1 MFAFWL
7 TFAAILSPPVFITK
21 KIMDANSRIYV
32 DSEIGRLKKVIV
44 HRPDEGI
51 ARITPKRAGELLFDD
66 IVHLPNMQE
75 EHDIFVNVLRAFVGK
90 ENVLA
95 VRDLLAESTRDEE
108 SKYEVINKIIDFE
121 ELPYSFIPRL
131 AGLSPEQLAD
141 TLITGYLEREDRIL
155 FDPIPNLIF
164 TRDIA
169 VTVKDHVIITK
180 AAKTARFRENF
191 LTRLIFSS
199 HPRFRRLKGEG
210 KTINLNRVDK
220 FPPSKRGETISSE
233 GGDFMLL
240 NKDFLL
246 IGCSERTNEYAFQ
259 MLKNYLFDRGI
270 IKNVV
275 QVNIP
280 QERTYM
286 HIDTVFTQINHNHF
300 VAYHPIVKE
309 GLGSYVDVHRFNG
322 ETIEYPCLRDFLLA
336 EVNPNMEFIWAGRAE
351 SPYQEREQWTDGC
364 NLVALKPGVAVTYDR
379 NPVTEKAFKEF
390 GYKVIGAEKMLRD
403 IENGKISPEKVE
415 NTIITIPSNELS
427 RARGGSH
434 CMTCP
439 IEREEVEAP

>member
-1 MFAFWL
+1 M
-7 TFAAILSPPVFITK
+7 PITTPL
-21 KIMDANSRIYV
+21 DPTVRPFV
-32 DSEIGRLKKVIV
+32 DSEIGKLKKVIV

-75 EHDIFVNVLRAFVGK
+75 EHDIFVGILKAFVGK
-90 ENVLA
+90 ENVMN

-131 AGLSPEQLAD
+131 ASLSSEQLAD
-141 TLITGYLEREDRIL
+141 TLITGYLEPEDRIL

-164 TRDIA
+164 TRDLA
-169 VTVKDHVIITK
+169 VMVRDHVIITK

-199 HPRFRRLKGEG
+199 HPVFRRMKADG
-210 KTINLNRVDK
+210 KTVNLNRVDK
-220 FPPSKRGETISSE
+220 FPPSKKGETISIE
-233 GGDFMLL
+233 GGDIMTLHNDYLL
-240 NKDFLL
+240 V
-246 IGCSERTNEYAFQ
+246 GCSERTNEYAIQ
-259 MLKNYLFDRGI
+259 MLRNYLFDRGI

-280 QERTYM
+280 AERTYM
-286 HIDTVFTQINHNHF
+286 HIDTVFTQINHNHM
-300 VAYHPIVKE
+300 VGYKPIVQD
-309 GLGSYVDVHRFNG
+309 GLGSYVDVYRANG
-322 ETIEYPCLRDFLLA
+322 ETIEYASLKDFLLA
-336 EVNPNMEFIWAGRAE
+336 EINPKMEFIWAGRGE

-364 NLVALKPGVAVTYDR
+364 NLVTLKPGVAITYDR
-379 NPVTEKAFKEF
+379 NPVTERAFRDF
-390 GYKVIGAEKMLRD
+390 GYKVVGAEKLLRD
-403 IENGKISPEKVE
+403 IENGKTTPDKVE

-439 IEREEVEAP
+439 IEREPIFTTP

>member
-1 MFAFWL
+1 M
-7 TFAAILSPPVFITK
+7 
-21 KIMDANSRIYV
+21 
-32 DSEIGRLKKVIV
+32 DSEIGKLKKVIV

-66 IVHLPNMQE
+66 IVHLPNMQD
-75 EHDIFVNVLRAFVGK
+75 EHDIFTKVLKAFVGK
-90 ENVLA
+90 DNVMSI
-95 VRDLLAESTRDEE
+95 RDLLSASCRDDD
-108 SKYEVINKIIDFE
+108 SKYEIINKIVDFE
-121 ELPYSFIPRL
+121 ELPYNIIPRL
-131 AGLSPEQLAD
+131 ASLSADELAEV
-141 TLITGYLEREDRIL
+141 LITGNLEREDRIL

-169 VTVKDHVIITK
+169 VTIKDHVLITK

-191 LTRLIFSS
+191 LTRMIFGS
-199 HPRFRRLKGEG
+199 HPVFKKLKGDG

-220 FPPSKRGETISSE
+220 FPPSKKGETISVE
-233 GGDFMLL
+233 GGDVMMIH
-240 NKDFLL
+240 KDFLL

-259 MLKNYLFDRGI
+259 CIKNYLFERGI

-280 QERTYM
+280 AERSYM
-286 HIDTVFTQINHNHF
+286 HIDTVFTQVNRDHWVGF
-300 VAYHPIVKE
+300 KPIIKD
-309 GLGSYVDVHRFNG
+309 GLGSYVEVHRSNG
-322 ETIEYPCLRDFLLA
+322 EVLEYASTEDFIKA
-336 EVNPNMEFIWAGRAE
+336 EVNPKAEFIWAGLGE

-390 GYKVIGAEKMLRD
+390 GYKVIGAEKLLRD
-403 IENGKISPEKVE
+403 IENGKIDPEKVE

-439 IEREEVEAP
+439 IEREPLFS

>member
-1 MFAFWL
+1 
-7 TFAAILSPPVFITK
+7 
-21 KIMDANSRIYV
+21 MDANSRIYV
-32 DSEIGRLKKVIV
+32 DSEIGKLKKVIV

-66 IVHLPNMQE
+66 IVHLPNMQQ
-75 EHDIFVNVLRAFVGK
+75 EHDIFSNVLKAFLGK
-90 ENVLA
+90 NNVLN

-141 TLITGYLEREDRIL
+141 TLITGYLEPEDRIL

-169 VTVKDHVIITK
+169 VTIKDYVVITK
-180 AAKTARFRENF
+180 ANKTARFRENF

-199 HPRFRRLKGEG
+199 HPVFRRLKADG

-220 FPPSKRGETISSE
+220 FPPSKKGETLSIE
-233 GGDFMLL
+233 GGDVMII
-240 NKDFLL
+240 NEDFLL
-246 IGCSERTNEYAFQ
+246 IGASERTNNYAFQ
-259 MLKNYLFDRGI
+259 LLKNYLFDRGI
-270 IKNVV
+270 VKNIV

-280 QERTYM
+280 AERTYM
-286 HIDTVFTQINHNHF
+286 HIDSIFTQINHNHF
-300 VAYHPIVKE
+300 VGYKPIVQD
-309 GLGSYVDVHRFNG
+309 GLGSYVDVHRISG
-322 ETIEYPCLRDFLLA
+322 EEVEYPSLRDFLLT
-336 EVNPNMEFIWAGRAE
+336 EVNPKMEFIWAGRGE
-351 SPYQEREQWTDGC
+351 TPFQEREQWTDGC
-364 NLVALKPGVAVTYDR
+364 NLLTLKPGVAMTYDR

-390 GYKVIGAEKMLRD
+390 GYKVVGAEKLLRD
-403 IENGKISPEKVE
+403 IENGKTTPDKVE

-439 IEREEVEAP
+439 IEREPIGG

>member
-1 MFAFWL
+1 
-7 TFAAILSPPVFITK
+7 
-21 KIMDANSRIYV
+21 MDPNSRVYC
-32 DSEIGRLKKVIV
+32 DSEIGKLKKVIV
-44 HRPDEGI
+44 HRPDQGI
-51 ARITPKRAGELLFDD
+51 ARITPKRAEELLFDD

-75 EHDIFVNVLRAFVGK
+75 EHDIFVKVLKAFVGK
-90 ENVLA
+90 DNVLEI
-95 VRDLLAESTRDEE
+95 RDLLAESTREEE
-108 SKYEVINKIIDFE
+108 SKYEVINKITDFE

-131 AGLSPEQLAD
+131 ASLSPEELAD
-141 TLITGYLEREDRIL
+141 VLITGYLEREDRIL
-155 FDPIPNLIF
+155 FDPIPNLLF

-169 VTVKDHVIITK
+169 VTIKEHVLITK

-199 HPRFRRLKGEG
+199 HPVFKKLKADG

-220 FPPSKRGETISSE
+220 FPPNKKGETISIE
-233 GGDFMLL
+233 GGDVMMFH
-240 NKDFLL
+240 KDYLL
-246 IGCSERTNEYAFQ
+246 IGCSERTNNYAFECV
-259 MLKNYLFDRGI
+259 KNYLFERGI

-280 QERTYM
+280 AERTYM
-286 HIDTVFTQINHNHF
+286 HIDTVFTQINHNHI
-300 VAYHPIVKE
+300 VAYKPIIKD
-309 GLGSYVDVHRFNG
+309 GLGSFVDVYRSNG
-322 ETIEYPCLRDFLLA
+322 EEVEYPSLQDFICT
-336 EVNPNMEFIWAGRAE
+336 EINPKMEFIWAGRGE

-364 NLVALKPGVAVTYDR
+364 NLVTLKPGVAITYDR

-390 GYKVIGAEKMLRD
+390 GYKVIPAEKILRD
-403 IENGKISPEKVE
+403 IENGKVDPEKVE

-439 IEREEVEAP
+439 IEREPIG

>member
-1 MFAFWL
+1 MQ
-7 TFAAILSPPVFITK
+7 IIDP
-21 KIMDANSRIYV
+21 NSRVFV
-32 DSEIGRLKKVIV
+32 DSEIGKLKKVIV

-66 IVHLPNMQE
+66 IVHLPKMQE
-75 EHDIFVNVLRAFVGK
+75 EHDIFVRVLKAFVGK
-90 ENVLA
+90 DNVMN
-95 VRDLLAESTRDEE
+95 VHDLLAASLREDE
-108 SKYEVINKIIDFE
+108 SKYEVINKIVDFE
-121 ELPYSFIPRL
+121 ELPYNFIPRL
-131 AGLSPEQLAD
+131 ANLSAEELAD
-141 TLITGYLEREDRIL
+141 VLITGYLEREDRIL

-169 VTVKDHVIITK
+169 ITVKDHVIITK

-191 LTRLIFSS
+191 LTRMIFGN
-199 HPRFRRLKGEG
+199 HPVFKKLKADG

-220 FPPSKRGETISSE
+220 FPPSKKGETISIE
-233 GGDFMLL
+233 GGDVMIIS
-240 NKDFLL
+240 NDHLL

-259 MLKNYLFDRGI
+259 CIKNHLFERGI
-270 IKNVV
+270 IKNVA

-280 QERTYM
+280 AERTYM

-300 VAYHPIVKE
+300 VAYKPIVKD
-309 GLGSYVDVHRFNG
+309 GLGSYVEVHRSNG
-322 ETIEYPCLRDFLLA
+322 EVVEYPSLQDYLLA
-336 EVNPNMEFIWAGRAE
+336 EVNPKMEFIWAGLGE

-364 NLVALKPGVAVTYDR
+364 NLVALKPGVAITYDR

-390 GYKVIGAEKMLRD
+390 GYKVIGAEKLLRD
-403 IENGKISPEKVE
+403 IENGKTDPEKVE

-439 IEREEVEAP
+439 IEREKIGVENAA

>member
-1 MFAFWL
+1 
-7 TFAAILSPPVFITK
+7 
-21 KIMDANSRIYV
+21 MDANSRIYA
-32 DSEIGRLKKVIV
+32 DSEIGQLKKVIV

-66 IVHLPNMQE
+66 IVHLPHMQE
-75 EHDIFVNVLRAFVGK
+75 EHDIFSSVLEAFLGK
-90 ENVLA
+90 ENVLE

-108 SKYEVINKIIDFE
+108 SKYEVIHKITDFE

-141 TLITGYLEREDRIL
+141 TLITGYLEPEDRIL

-169 VTVKDHVIITK
+169 ITVKEHVIITK
-180 AAKTARFRENF
+180 ANKSARYRENF
-191 LTRLIFSS
+191 LTRLIFSR
-199 HPRFRRLKGEG
+199 HPVFRKLKADG

-220 FPPSKRGETISSE
+220 FPPSKKGETISIE
-233 GGDFMLL
+233 GGDVMML
-240 NKDFLL
+240 NKDYLL

-259 MLKNYLFDRGI
+259 MLKQHLFERDI
-270 IKNVV
+270 VSNIV

-280 QERTYM
+280 QERPYI
-286 HIDTVFTQINHNHF
+286 HIDAVFSQVNHDHMVGF
-300 VAYHPIVKE
+300 YPIVSE
-309 GLGSYVDVHRFNG
+309 GFGSYIDVHRASG
-322 ETIEYPCLRDFLLA
+322 EEVEYPSLKDFLLA
-336 EVNPNMEFIWAGRAE
+336 EVNPKMEFIWAGLGE

-364 NLVALKPGVAVTYDR
+364 NLVALKPGVVMTYDR

-390 GYKVIGAEKMLRD
+390 GYKVIKAEKLLRD
-403 IENGKISPEKVE
+403 IRSGKTTPDTLE
-415 NTIITIPSNELS
+415 NTVITLPSNELS

-434 CMTCP
+434 SMTCP
-439 IEREEVEAP
+439 IEREEI

>member
-1 MFAFWL
+1 
-7 TFAAILSPPVFITK
+7 
-21 KIMDANSRIYV
+21 MDANSRIYV
-32 DSEIGRLKKVIV
+32 DSEIGKLKKVIV

-66 IVHLPNMQE
+66 IVHLPNMQD
-75 EHDIFVNVLRAFVGK
+75 EHDIFIGVLKAFLGK
-90 ENVLA
+90 ENVLE

-108 SKYEVINKIIDFE
+108 SKYEVINKITDFE
-121 ELPYSFIPRL
+121 EL
-131 AGLSPEQLAD
+131 
-141 TLITGYLEREDRIL
+141 
-155 FDPIPNLIF
+155 DPIPNLIF

-169 VTVKDHVIITK
+169 VTVKGHVIITK
-180 AAKTARFRENF
+180 ANKTARFRENF

-199 HPRFRRLKGEG
+199 HPVFRRLKADG

-220 FPPSKRGETISSE
+220 FPPNKKGETISIE
-233 GGDFMLL
+233 GGDVMVL
-240 NKDFLL
+240 NKDYLL

-259 MLKNYLFDRGI
+259 MIKNYLFDRGI

-280 QERTYM
+280 AERTYM
-286 HIDTVFTQINHNHF
+286 HIDTVFTQINVNHF
-300 VAYHPIVKE
+300 VGFKPIVQD
-309 GLGSYVDVHRFNG
+309 GLGSYVDVHRASG
-322 ETIEYPCLRDFLLA
+322 EEIEYPSLKDFLLA
-336 EVNPNMEFIWAGRAE
+336 EINPKMEFIWAGRGE

-379 NPVTEKAFKEF
+379 NPITEKAFKDF
-390 GYKVIGAEKMLRD
+390 GYKVVGAEKLLRD
-403 IENGKISPEKVE
+403 IDNGKITIDKVE

-439 IEREEVEAP
+439 IEREEM

>member
-1 MFAFWL
+1 
-7 TFAAILSPPVFITK
+7 
-21 KIMDANSRIYV
+21 MDANSRIYA
-32 DSEIGRLKKVIV
+32 DSEIGKLKKVIV

-75 EHDIFVNVLRAFVGK
+75 EHDIFIAILKAFVGK
-90 ENVLA
+90 ENVLE

-108 SKYEVINKIIDFE
+108 SKYEVINKITDFE

-141 TLITGYLEREDRIL
+141 TLITGYLEPEDRIL

-169 VTVKDHVIITK
+169 VTVKDHVMITK
-180 AAKTARFRENF
+180 ANKSARFRENF

-199 HPRFRRLKGEG
+199 HPVFRRLKADG

-220 FPPSKRGETISSE
+220 FPPNKRGETISVE
-233 GGDFMLL
+233 GGDVMIL
-240 NKDFLL
+240 NQDYLL
-246 IGCSERTNEYAFQ
+246 IGCSERTNEYAFN
-259 MLKNYLFDRGI
+259 MIKNYLFDRGI
-270 IKNVV
+270 ISNIV

-280 QERTYM
+280 AERTYM
-286 HIDTVFTQINHNHF
+286 HIDTVFTQINKNQIVGF
-300 VAYHPIVKE
+300 KPIVQD
-309 GLGSYVDVHRFNG
+309 GFGSYVDVHRANG
-322 ETIEYPCLRDFLLA
+322 EEIEYPSLKDFLLS
-336 EVNPNMEFIWAGRAE
+336 EINPKMEFIWAGRGE

-379 NPVTEKAFKEF
+379 NPVTERAFREF
-390 GYKVIGAEKMLRD
+390 GYKVIGAEKLLRD
-403 IENGKISPEKVE
+403 LDNGKVTPDKVE

-439 IEREEVEAP
+439 IERESVE

>member
-1 MFAFWL
+1 
-7 TFAAILSPPVFITK
+7 
-21 KIMDANSRIYV
+21 MDIDSRIYV

-75 EHDIFVNVLRAFVGK
+75 EHDIFTDVLRAFLGK
-90 ENVLA
+90 ENVLE
-95 VRDLLAESTRDEE
+95 VRDLIAESTRDEE

-141 TLITGYLEREDRIL
+141 TLITGYLEPEDRIL

-169 VTVKDHVIITK
+169 VTVKDYVIITK
-180 AAKTARFRENF
+180 ANKSARFRENF

-199 HPRFRRLKGEG
+199 HPVFRRLKADG

-220 FPPSKRGETISSE
+220 FPPSKKGETVSIE
-233 GGDFMLL
+233 GGDVMVL
-240 NKDFLL
+240 NKDYLL
-246 IGCSERTNEYAFQ
+246 VGCSERTNNYAFH
-259 MLKNYLFDRGI
+259 MLKETLFDRGI
-270 IKNVV
+270 IKNIV

-280 QERTYM
+280 AERTYM
-286 HIDTVFTQINHNHF
+286 HIDTVFTQINHHHM
-300 VAYHPIVKE
+300 VAYKPIVQD
-309 GLGSYVDVHRFNG
+309 GLGSFVDVHRHTG
-322 ETIEYPCLRDFLLA
+322 EEVEYPCLKDFLLA
-336 EVNPNMEFIWAGRAE
+336 EVNPKMEFIWAGQGE

-364 NLVALKPGVAVTYDR
+364 NLVALKPGVAITYDR
-379 NPVTEKAFKEF
+379 NPITERAFKSF
-390 GYKVIGAEKMLRD
+390 GYKVIGAEKLLRD
-403 IENGKISPEKVE
+403 IDNGKISPEQVE
-415 NTIITIPSNELS
+415 NTIITIPSYELS

-439 IEREEVEAP
+439 IEREEV